1 MTQNINLCDPSLRAR
16 RDLLGF
22 DSALA
27 VVAAAVLCVALG
39 TVAAK
44 ASLARLEP
52 LAASG
57 ASELAT
63 QQAAVQALAQ
73 RAAGSKPD
81 AALQAEIA
89 ALQRTLMQR
98 RAALR
103 VVGEGAVDREGG
115 FAGRLEA
122 LARQSIDGLWLTGV
136 VLRQDDVLLKG
147 RTLTPSLIPVF
158 VQRLEHEPSLQ
169 GRSFKALDVVRPLEA
184 STPAASS
191 AAMPAGSSGETVGH
205 AGFVEF
211 TLVGADAVAAVAPLA
226 PIAPGVRP

>member
-22 DSALA
+22 EPALTVLA
-27 VVAAAVLCVALG
+27 VAVLCVAL
-39 TVAAK
+39 VAAG
-44 ASLARLEP
+44 ARWSLARLEP
-52 LAASG
+52 VAASS
-57 ASELAT
+57 ASELAS
-63 QQAAVQALAQ
+63 QQAAVQALAAQ
-73 RAAGSKPD
+73 AAGSKPD
-81 AALQAEIA
+81 AALQTEIA
-89 ALQRTLMQR
+89 GLQRTLTQR
-98 RAALR
+98 GAALR
-103 VVGEGAVDREGG
+103 AVSEGAVDREGG

-158 VQRLEHEPSLQ
+158 VQRLDQEPSLQ

-184 STPAASS
+184 PAAGASAAALSAASS
-191 AAMPAGSSGETVGH
+191 GTPAGH

-211 TLVGADAVAAVAPLA
+211 TLVGADAVVPLA
-226 PIAPGVRP
+226 PGGKP